1 MDENSS
7 PNPKKQNQRRRP
19 PARLFRAPARLW
31 TVLITVVAGLLLWTA
46 LSEWTGLPAFILPSP
61 MAVAERFT
69 QLLADGSLARH
80 TWATFSEV
88 LGGLIFGVLAATV
101 LGYILGKS
109 ETIEKLLAPYIV
121 ASQSIP
127 VVAIAPLLIIW
138 FGSGR
143 ISKILISALIV
154 FFPVLINTIVGVRS
168 VPNDLR
174 DLMRSLRAT
183 RWQIFRK
190 LEAPA
195 AMPVLLGGIKVGATL
210 SVIGAVVGEF
220 VGADEGLGFLIN
232 VGRGLYDTAM
242 VFVAVFGLV
251 TMAMVMYL
259 AVVFLERRILAW
271 RQPDGQP

>member
-1 MDENSS
+1 MDDLSS
-7 PNPKKQNQRRRP
+7 PDSNQSNRWWKPSGAFIRSR
-19 PARLFRAPARLW
+19 ARLW
-31 TVLITVVAGLLLWTA
+31 TVPLTLTAGLLFWMAASHL
-46 LSEWTGLPAFILPSP
+46 TGLPAFILPSP
-61 MAVAERFT
+61 ELVASRFF
-69 QLLADGSLARH
+69 QLLLDGSLLRH
-80 TWATFSEV
+80 SWATFSEV
-88 LGGLIFGVLAATV
+88 LGGLVIGVLAATIM
-101 LGYILGKS
+101 GYILGKS

-143 ISKILISALIV
+143 LSKVLISALIV
-154 FFPVLINTIVGVRS
+154 FFPVLVNTVVGVRS
-168 VPNDLR
+168 VPEDLR

-195 AMPVLLGGIKVGATL
+195 AMPVLLGGVKVGATL

-220 VGADEGLGFLIN
+220 VGADEGLGFMIN

-242 VFVAVFGLV
+242 VFVAIFGLV

-259 AVVFLERRILAW
+259 AVVLLERKILAW
-271 RQPDGQP
+271 RQPDGRV